1 MMRQQIKQKL
11 VDAIL
16 VAILFN
22 GIFHLSVKSENFK
35 PGGFSA
41 ESLSFLAPTT
51 NRSSVMNNTFLDD
64 EFNKP
69 DASFSACLLVMDEN
83 FRLQEWIAFAY
94 FTLRLRYIVVTVD
107 PRSKQLPT
115 KVLDLF
121 RSELNMTI
129 LEWTFISNIITDD
142 SHLFTNRTK
151 PLPETAPRNMVRKRH
166 RVRQAGFYKACMKH
180 LYERGKTWTVLYDA
194 DEFLVFNKYNH
205 SYENGAFMSPPS
217 ISSRPGAVLDFIHQ
231 AQASNSKNPFLN
243 TICYPIPRMLHGGK
257 EISEKELKAAV
268 PEGSI
273 VEPLQLDTLRWR
285 YHNSASNATGNG
297 LAKVI
302 IDVSRLKPYFP
313 LVVNSPH
320 RPVESVCEW
329 PPAYRFIKDSPF
341 RINHYLGSW
350 EAYSYREDSRKG
362 AERSREAWELQSNT
376 SNTKRSDDA
385 STWLKGFY
393 KEVGVKKANTVLEG
407 AGIPKS
413 YKREDN
419 DGWKFQGEKS
429 LAVYGALMKKKAE
442 EASALK
448 MHLKSTKQNLGKK
461 KRKTSKPR
469 PHKRDKKLNSIKGK
483 NAHFF

>member
-129 LEWTFISNIITDD
+129 LEWND

-194 DEFLVFNKYNH
+194 DEFLIFNKYNH

-413 YKREDN
+413 YKREDD

-469 PHKRDKKLNSIKGK
+469 PHKSDKKLNSIKGK

>member
-129 LEWTFISNIITDD
+129 LEWND
-142 SHLFTNRTK
+142 SHFTRWTEQ
-151 PLPETAPRNMVRKRH
+151 LPDNAPRGLVRRRH
-166 RVRQAGFYKACMKH
+166 RLRQAKFYKACMEH

-205 SYENGAFMSPPS
+205 IYENGAFMSPPS

-419 DGWKFQGEKS
+419 DGWKFRGEKS
-429 LAVYGALMKKKAE
+429 LTIYAVALKKKAE
-442 EASALK
+442 EELALQSSGS
-448 MHLKSTKQNLGKK
+448 LLRRIISTM
-461 KRKTSKPR
+461 
-469 PHKRDKKLNSIKGK
+469 
-483 NAHFF
+483 

>member
-129 LEWTFISNIITDD
+129 LEWND

-194 DEFLVFNKYNH
+194 DEFLIFNKYNH

-257 EISEKELKAAV
+257 EISEKELKATV

-285 YHNSASNATGNG
+285 YHSIASKAKANG

-320 RPVESVCEW
+320 RPVHSVCEW

-362 AERSREAWELQSNT
+362 AERSRETWELQSNT

-413 YKREDN
+413 YKREDD

-469 PHKRDKKLNSIKGK
+469 PHKSDKKLNSIKGK

>member
-129 LEWTFISNIITDD
+129 LEWND